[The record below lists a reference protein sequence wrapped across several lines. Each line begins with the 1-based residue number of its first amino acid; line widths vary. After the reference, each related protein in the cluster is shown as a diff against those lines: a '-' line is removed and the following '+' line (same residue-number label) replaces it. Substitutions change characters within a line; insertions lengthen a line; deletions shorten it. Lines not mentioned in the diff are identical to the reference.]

1 MIVRL
6 IDIDYESFILL
17 LGAAGAGAA
26 FLLNQAKF
34 FLLLKHVKQAI
45 GYWLNFDPFRLL
57 WIMDERTPME
67 LNWRLSKAFLSKCFI
82 AQKSPHSNSS
92 EMV

>member
-34 FLLLKHVKQAI
+34 FLLLKYLNKEV
-45 GYWLNFDPFRLL
+45 GY
-57 WIMDERTPME
+57 
-67 LNWRLSKAFLSKCFI
+67 
-82 AQKSPHSNSS
+82 
-92 EMV
+92 

>member
-34 FLLLKHVKQAI
+34 FLLHLNKEI
-45 GYWLNFDPFRLL
+45 GYWLNFDSFRQS
-57 WIMDERTPME
+57 WIMDEKAPIE
-67 LNWRLSKAFLSKCFI
+67 LNCRLSKAFL
-82 AQKSPHSNSS
+82 
-92 EMV
+92 